1 MPLTV
6 EKKREL
12 VQGFRQHEKDTGS
25 PEVQAALLTQRI
37 NELTPHLE
45 AAKKDFGSLRGL
57 MKMVGKRKRLLA
69 YLKREH
75 PERYKQLIEK
85 LELRK

>member
-1 MPLTV
+1 MTV
-6 EKKREL
+6 EKKKEL

-25 PEVQAALLTQRI
+25 AEVQVALLTQRI

-45 AAKKDFGSLRGL
+45 AAKKDHSSLRGL

-69 YLKREH
+69 FLKREH